1 MLSILRQMAEFH
13 YDQYIKNFDTRFDL
27 LDFLMEILM
36 VFRDLIG
43 KNVYPPDWVQ
53 MVMLQNR
60 CVTPH

>member
-1 MLSILRQMAEFH
+1 MLSVLRQMAECH
-13 YDQYIKNFDTRFDL
+13 YTQYINSFETGFDL

-60 CVTPH
+60 